1 MDPITTVFLNS
12 EEEVNEDSL
21 IHAEINLFQLGIMP
35 PDIKYF
41 CDYNM
46 IHVLQV
52 FNEKKNFLLFHLK
65 MLNIAVFLFYWSI
78 H

>member
-1 MDPITTVFLNS
+1 MK
-12 EEEVNEDSL
+12 SL

-52 FNEKKNFLLFHLK
+52 FNGKKKRSPFFT
-65 MLNIAVFLFYWSI
+65 
-78 H
+78 